1 MHNALIQSE
10 GNPAHFR
17 YEISIK
23 LLIITIG
30 NGFYSIKTMRGEI
43 LKIGI
48 YFDNNELLF

>member
-23 LLIITIG
+23 ILIITIG
-30 NGFYSIKTMRGEI
+30 NVFYSIKTVGGEI
-43 LKIGI
+43 IE
-48 YFDNNELLF
+48 NRNLF